1 MPYFVCKQL
10 VRINCLVAV
19 NMWENKHI
27 ENLKQ
32 YIDFFSRESMLVNVI
47 KFHVR
52 RCTVTRMHV

>member
-32 YIDFFSRESMLVNVI
+32 YIDFFFS
-47 KFHVR
+47 
-52 RCTVTRMHV
+52 